1 MKQVIA
7 FVKEHVLVVVFCG
20 TIIAALA
27 GGWFASAGFNETVRL
42 KAEEQA
48 RRFGELEGAEKGS
61 ITIAFP
67 GSAEPFNAKGVI
79 NEAVVK
85 QYGQV
90 INVIAE
96 DATKIQQAAL
106 ARNLNGRDP
115 YDPKSEIAEF
125 LPRINDKQAAKVR
138 YAAQKFVAAQYAKLL
153 ADVHAGTAPS
163 VTEITKRLEGA
174 RLNFINQDLRKN
186 DAASLSAEEKLK
198 LEQKLASDRIGL
210 LESSAMGVSFFCD
223 PIDLSIPTEAAAKA
237 LDFEKPAQIAAYEQT
252 LFDWQWRFW
261 VTEDILRGLYAANQD
276 GAKELV
282 PELRAPV
289 KHLIS
294 LTIAPMGKS
303 GGASEEGSASEN
315 ASSGEAAAF
324 GAAPES
330 PEGAETPAP
339 TATVRAGL
347 GSPQVDPAAE
357 AARDYS
363 KSFTGRTSNTV
374 YDVRQVTLVFVAET
388 AAIPAVL
395 NALSRENFMTILDM
409 EVVPADPFAAA
420 RKGFA
425 YGVEPVSTV
434 TLDIETIW
442 FREWTAFF
450 MPESVRG
457 LLGVTTITAES
468 AEASGETTGS

>member
-186 DAASLSAEEKLK
+186 DAASLSQAIALVC
-198 LEQKLASDRIGL
+198 SNHPRW
-210 LESSAMGVSFFCD
+210 VCRSFAIRLIFRSQRKR
-223 PIDLSIPTEAAAKA
+223 LQRRSTS
-237 LDFEKPAQIAAYEQT
+237 
-252 LFDWQWRFW
+252 RS
-261 VTEDILRGLYAANQD
+261 LRRS
-276 GAKELV
+276 
-282 PELRAPV
+282 PHTS
-289 KHLIS
+289 KHC
-294 LTIAPMGKS
+294 LTGS
-303 GGASEEGSASEN
+303 GG
-315 ASSGEAAAF
+315 F
-324 GAAPES
+324 G
-330 PEGAETPAP
+330 
-339 TATVRAGL
+339 
-347 GSPQVDPAAE
+347 
-357 AARDYS
+357 
-363 KSFTGRTSNTV
+363 
-374 YDVRQVTLVFVAET
+374 
-388 AAIPAVL
+388 
-395 NALSRENFMTILDM
+395 
-409 EVVPADPFAAA
+409 
-420 RKGFA
+420 
-425 YGVEPVSTV
+425 
-434 TLDIETIW
+434 
-442 FREWTAFF
+442 
-450 MPESVRG
+450 
-457 LLGVTTITAES
+457 
-468 AEASGETTGS
+468 

>member
-1 MKQVIA
+1 M
-7 FVKEHVLVVVFCG
+7 
-20 TIIAALA
+20 
-27 GGWFASAGFNETVRL
+27 
-42 KAEEQA
+42 
-48 RRFGELEGAEKGS
+48 
-61 ITIAFP
+61 
-67 GSAEPFNAKGVI
+67 
-79 NEAVVK
+79 
-85 QYGQV
+85 
-90 INVIAE
+90 
-96 DATKIQQAAL
+96 
-106 ARNLNGRDP
+106 
-115 YDPKSEIAEF
+115 
-125 LPRINDKQAAKVR
+125 
-138 YAAQKFVAAQYAKLL
+138 
-153 ADVHAGTAPS
+153 
-163 VTEITKRLEGA
+163 
-174 RLNFINQDLRKN
+174 
-186 DAASLSAEEKLK
+186 
-198 LEQKLASDRIGL
+198 
-210 LESSAMGVSFFCD
+210 
-223 PIDLSIPTEAAAKA
+223 
-237 LDFEKPAQIAAYEQT
+237 
-252 LFDWQWRFW
+252 
-261 VTEDILRGLYAANQD
+261 
-276 GAKELV
+276 
-282 PELRAPV
+282 

-330 PEGAETPAP
+330 PEGAATPTP

>member
-106 ARNLNGRDP
+106 A
-115 YDPKSEIAEF
+115 
-125 LPRINDKQAAKVR
+125 
-138 YAAQKFVAAQYAKLL
+138 QKFVAAQYAKLL
-153 ADVHAGTAPS
+153 ADVHAGTAPA

-210 LESSAMGVSFFCD
+210 LESSAMSVSFFCD

-330 PEGAETPAP
+330 PEGAATPAP